1 MKKLVSLLLVLAL
14 VLSVAAF
21 AEEAATEE
29 AVGSPVPLEITDFSP
44 EGITP
49 AVKGAEEDETVGQL
63 LDAIVANGNNEEVFG
78 SSGVEDLAKYELV
91 ELVGLTIDD
100 YDPETMDEVVLN
112 IKFAASFEQDADLAV
127 LLGLIDGTEVAW
139 QSVDFA
145 IEENGSLT
153 ITLTAEQA
161 EAVAGGTAVIAVLQA
176 IAE

>member
-14 VLSVAAF
+14 ALSVAAV
-21 AEEAATEE
+21 AEE

-49 AVKGAEEDETVGQL
+49 AVTSAEEDDTVSDL
-63 LDAIVANGNNEEVFG
+63 LDEIIANGDNEEVFG
-78 SSGVEDLAKYELV
+78 SSGIEGLAKYELV
-91 ELVGLTIDD
+91 ELVGLEIED
-100 YDPETMDEVVLN
+100 YDPDTMDEVVLN
-112 IKFAASFEQDADLAV
+112 IKFAASFEQDADLIV
-127 LLGLIDGTEVAW
+127 LLGLIDENNVVDW
-139 QSVDFA
+139 QSVDFV

-161 EAVAGGTAVIAVLQA
+161 EAVAEGTAVIAVLQA

>member
-14 VLSVAAF
+14 ALSVAAF

-44 EGITP
+44 EGIAP